1 MIAYGTISEVVR
13 VLGRDAYRITF
24 EIEARPNEAEVQELT
39 GKRLEIT
46 AREKKAKRS
55 LDANAY
61 YWALIGKLARK
72 LRTSNNQLHN
82 LMLRSYGQPMLIDD
96 KKAFFVIP
104 DTPEAERKAL
114 ESETFHIKPTSE
126 VRTDKSG
133 KSWRTYF
140 LLRGSHE
147 YNAAEFSRILDALI
161 EECKAQGIETLPPEE
176 IERMMDCYAKKIE
189 KHNAG

>member
-13 VLGRDAYRITF
+13 VLGRDAYRMTF
-24 EIEARPNEAEVQELT
+24 EIEARLNEAEVQELT

-55 LDANAY
+55 LDANSY

-176 IERMMDCYAKKIE
+176 IERMMEHYAKKIE

>member
-1 MIAYGTISEVVR
+1 MITFGKISEVSK
-13 VLGRDAYRITF
+13 VLGGGYRITF
-24 EIEARPNEAEVQELT
+24 DVETRPNEEEVQELT
-39 GKRLEIT
+39 GRRLEIT
-46 AREKKAKRS
+46 AREKKEKRS
-55 LDANAY
+55 LDANSY
-61 YWALIGKLARK
+61 YWVLIGKLARK

-104 DTPEAERKAL
+104 DTPEAEKKAL

-126 VRTDKSG
+126 VRTDKAG
-133 KSWRTYF
+133 KAWRTYF

-147 YNAAEFSRILDALI
+147 YNTAEFSRLLDALI

-176 IERMMDCYAKKIE
+176 IERMMKAYAAKYE
-189 KHNAG
+189 KHHAGR